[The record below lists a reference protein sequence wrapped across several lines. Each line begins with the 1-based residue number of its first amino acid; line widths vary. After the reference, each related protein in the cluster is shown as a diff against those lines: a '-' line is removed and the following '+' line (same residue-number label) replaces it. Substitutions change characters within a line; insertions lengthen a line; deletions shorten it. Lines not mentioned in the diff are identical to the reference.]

1 MAERSNWYVIRV
13 AGGKEKKAKEYIE
26 AELRAAGRTDEVS
39 QILIPTEKTF
49 SVKNGKK
56 VSKESIFFP
65 GYVLIEVVSNLT
77 GELQH
82 IIRNVPH
89 VSGFLTEKVG
99 KDGKDKQ
106 PTPLRESE
114 IKRILGIFDDLLE
127 QEEEN
132 LTPFVVGEAVK
143 ITDGPFNGF
152 DGTIEEILQDKKK
165 LKVMV
170 KIFGRK
176 TLLELNFV
184 QVVKE

>member
-1 MAERSNWYVIRV
+1 MAEKKWYVIRV

-26 AELRAAGRTDEVS
+26 AEVRVAGRTEEVS

-56 VSKESIFFP
+56 ISKDSILFP
-65 GYVLIEVVSNLT
+65 GYIYIEADLT

-106 PTPLRESE
+106 PIPLRKTEVN
-114 IKRILGIFDDLLE
+114 RILGIVDELLD

-132 LTPFVVGEAVK
+132 TTPFVVGEAVK
-143 ITDGPFNGF
+143 IMDGPFNGF
-152 DGTIEEILQDKKK
+152 DGTIEEILHDKKK

>member
-1 MAERSNWYVIRV
+1 MSEITKKWYVLRA

-26 AELRAAGRTDEVS
+26 NEVKRLGLTEYVS
-39 QILIPTEKTF
+39 QVLIPTEKIF
-49 SVKNGKK
+49 QVKNGKK
-56 VSKESIFFP
+56 ISTERIFFP
-65 GYVLIEVVSNLT
+65 GYILIECNLT

-82 IIRNVPH
+82 VIRNVPN
-89 VSGFLTEKVG
+89 VSGFLTERQ
-99 KDGKDKQ
+99 GKDKLDKQ
-106 PTPLRESE
+106 PVPIRTSE
-114 IKRILGIFDDLLE
+114 VNRILGRVDELLD

-132 LTPFVVGEAVK
+132 ITPFIIGEAVK
-143 ITDGPFNGF
+143 IVDGPFNGF

>member
-1 MAERSNWYVIRV
+1 MAEKNWYVIRV

-26 AELRAAGRTDEVS
+26 AEVRAAGRTEEVS

-56 VSKESIFFP
+56 ISKESILFP
-65 GYVLIEVVSNLT
+65 GYIYIEAELT

-106 PTPLRESE
+106 PIPLRKTEVN
-114 IKRILGIFDDLLE
+114 RIMGL
-127 QEEEN
+127 
-132 LTPFVVGEAVK
+132 
-143 ITDGPFNGF
+143 
-152 DGTIEEILQDKKK
+152 
-165 LKVMV
+165 M
-170 KIFGRK
+170 
-176 TLLELNFV
+176 
-184 QVVKE
+184 

>member
-1 MAERSNWYVIRV
+1 MSENTKKWYVLRA

-26 AELRAAGRTDEVS
+26 NEVKRLGLDEYVS
-39 QILIPTEKTF
+39 QVLIPTEKIF
-49 SVKNGKK
+49 QVKNGKK
-56 VSKESIFFP
+56 VSMERIFFP
-65 GYVLIEVVSNLT
+65 GYVLIECHLT

-82 IIRNVPH
+82 VIRDVPN
-89 VSGFLTEKVG
+89 VSGFLSEKVVSG
-99 KDGKDKQ
+99 KTDRQ
-106 PTPLRESE
+106 PVPLRTSE
-114 IKRILGIFDDLLE
+114 VNRILGRVDDLLDK
-127 QEEEN
+127 EEEN
-132 LTPFVVGEAVK
+132 ITPFLVGEAVK
-143 ITDGPFNGF
+143 IIDGPFNGF